1 MTKRC
6 QALRQY
12 RRSFTSSNNIHNHR
26 NGDIKVRVSLQVE
39 IGVRHNNWIN
49 HIRKNNKWG
58 INIRMQTRKKSK
70 DKDNPR
76 K

>member
-12 RRSFTSSNNIHNHR
+12 RRSITSSINIHNHR

-49 HIRKNNKWG
+49 HIRKNNEWG